1 MGRNHRIGR
10 VSEEIKKS
18 ISKLL
23 VNGIKDPRLNSR
35 IITISGVDVTADGSF
50 ATVYITPLTL
60 ADEDKEAVN
69 KEVLEAFNRAKGT
82 FKKNI
87 GKDIKMRHVPELIF
101 KIDSS
106 MDYGR
111 HIDAL
116 IDEIHSELLL
126 PEKETITQI
135 KNGIEESDEW
145 QPPDS
150 GLSKTD

>member
-1 MGRNHRIGR
+1 MLHNGRGRKIIMGRNHRIGR

-69 KEVLEAFNRAKGT
+69 KGT

-116 IDEIHSELLL
+116 IDEIHNE
-126 PEKETITQI
+126 
-135 KNGIEESDEW
+135 N
-145 QPPDS
+145 
-150 GLSKTD
+150 